1 MYCLTVKEL
10 YNGSSYITTYGC
22 IRKWPVFRYK
32 FSSEVTGNNCMP
44 LKTGFQ
50 FNSRQLALFKSSLE
64 RGVILPCL
72 KVVLKEG

>member
-1 MYCLTVKEL
+1 MYCLIVMEL

-32 FSSEVTGNNCMP
+32 FSSEVTVNNWP

-64 RGVILPCL
+64 RGVIFA
-72 KVVLKEG
+72 VGFI